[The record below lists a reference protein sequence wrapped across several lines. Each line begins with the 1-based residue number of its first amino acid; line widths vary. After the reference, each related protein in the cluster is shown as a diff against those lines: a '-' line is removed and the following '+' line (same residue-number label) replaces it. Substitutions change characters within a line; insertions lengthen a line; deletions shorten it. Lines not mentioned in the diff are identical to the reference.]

1 MIIPLA
7 AVADLDRQLR
17 IGTLEIT
24 AALAFVALIAARP
37 QIRAAADVGALSP
50 MLVELEI
57 VERGATRAEKLR
69 TPFELGRTREAEV
82 FLRDPEV
89 SRRHAR
95 FESHG
100 GYVYVEDLKS
110 SNGTFLN
117 GRRVGEAIEVRAD
130 DEIDVGATRVI
141 VASIRPG

>member
-1 MIIPLA
+1 MFPLA
-7 AVADLDRQLR
+7 AVTDFDRQLR

-24 AALAFVALIAARP
+24 AALAFVALLAARP

-50 MLVELEI
+50 MLVELKI
-57 VERGATRAEKLR
+57 VERGAARAASLR
-69 TPFELGRTREAEV
+69 TPFELGRSREAEI

-100 GYVYVEDLKS
+100 GFVYIEDLDS
-110 SNGTFLN
+110 SNGTFLS
-117 GRRVGEAIEVRAD
+117 GRRVSEAIEIRAG
-130 DEIDVGATRVI
+130 DEIDVGATRLI
-141 VASIRPG
+141 VASISPG